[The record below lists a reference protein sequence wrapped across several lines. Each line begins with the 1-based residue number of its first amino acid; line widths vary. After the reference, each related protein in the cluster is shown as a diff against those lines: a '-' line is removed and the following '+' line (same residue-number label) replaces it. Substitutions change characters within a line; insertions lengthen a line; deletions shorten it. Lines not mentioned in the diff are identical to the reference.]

1 MPDPTPGNESRLA
14 GEPLQPLLGAGAE
27 FEGLL
32 LLHGPARIEGRVR
45 GAILGS
51 QLWIGPA
58 GSVDARVEVDHLVVS
73 GEVAGSVHVRG
84 RIELRRTA
92 RVRADLGAESLVLEE
107 GSFLEGRCSTGP
119 AEPSPSGENGGPPGP
134 PKSAPL
140 P

>member
-1 MPDPTPGNESRLA
+1 MSDATPRKESRPA
-14 GEPLQPLLGAGAE
+14 GEPVQPLLAAGAE

-45 GAILGS
+45 GEILGS

-73 GEVAGSVHVRG
+73 GEVAGSVRVRG
-84 RIELRRTA
+84 RIELRPTA
-92 RVRADLGAESLVLEE
+92 RVRADLAAESLVLEE

-119 AEPSPSGENGGPPGP
+119 PSPGPR
-134 PKSAPL
+134 
-140 P
+140 

>member
-1 MPDPTPGNESRLA
+1 MPDSQERRPER
-14 GEPLQPLLGAGAE
+14 EPEQPLLGAGAE

-45 GAILGS
+45 GEILGS
-51 QLWIGPA
+51 SLWIGTA

-73 GEVAGSVHVRG
+73 GEVAGSIRVRG
-84 RIELRRTA
+84 RIELRPTA
-92 RVRADLGAESLVLEE
+92 RVSGDLETQSLVLEE
-107 GSFLEGRCSTGP
+107 GSFLEGRCVTGP
-119 AEPSPSGENGGPPGP
+119 PKPLASP